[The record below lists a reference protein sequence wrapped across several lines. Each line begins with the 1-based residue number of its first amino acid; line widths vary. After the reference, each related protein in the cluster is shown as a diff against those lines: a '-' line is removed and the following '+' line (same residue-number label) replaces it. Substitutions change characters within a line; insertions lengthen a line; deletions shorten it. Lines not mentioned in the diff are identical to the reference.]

1 MKVEFYKKNKL
12 LLFLIF
18 SLILTTII
26 ELDGKEFREISGFF
40 FIKDYFV
47 SLIIIFSIPVI
58 NNYLKKLYDKEKVTL
73 TIIIIVNI
81 LVIFLINYFSVKT
94 NEILIYRERGIDYNY
109 SIIEIIFSIFQYNFS
124 IFGGFIIYYISY
136 LIDNLINQKKTK
148 TNRFI
153 VYYQDK
159 IFPIKTKDICGFYFD
174 NTVTYLVTNKG
185 ERYRTKSNLKEV
197 NEKLDSKDFF
207 QINRQTILSK
217 ESVKSISP
225 HMNRKLR
232 VQTSV
237 DFETDLIVPKSKTS
251 EFLKWMEF

>member
-225 HMNRKLR
+225 QMNRKLR

>member
-1 MKVEFYKKNKL
+1 MYQYLQDEVSCNWENT
-12 LLFLIF
+12 F
-18 SLILTTII
+18 S
-26 ELDGKEFREISGFF
+26 RN
-40 FIKDYFV
+40 
-47 SLIIIFSIPVI
+47 P
-58 NNYLKKLYDKEKVTL
+58 
-73 TIIIIVNI
+73 
-81 LVIFLINYFSVKT
+81 
-94 NEILIYRERGIDYNY
+94 
-109 SIIEIIFSIFQYNFS
+109 
-124 IFGGFIIYYISY
+124 
-136 LIDNLINQKKTK
+136 NLS
-148 TNRFI
+148 
-153 VYYQDK
+153 
-159 IFPIKTKDICGFYFD
+159 GFYFD